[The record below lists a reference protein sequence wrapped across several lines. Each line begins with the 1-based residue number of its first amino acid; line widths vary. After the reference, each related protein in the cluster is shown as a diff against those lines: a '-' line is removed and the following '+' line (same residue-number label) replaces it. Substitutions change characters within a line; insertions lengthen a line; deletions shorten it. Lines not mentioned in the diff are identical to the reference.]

1 VVVPGSF
8 GLIET
13 HSRPLWTIARLL
25 HANAVRFMRL
35 CWWFV
40 RDTDGCIPSI
50 ASIAGFRAVRAVRFE
65 QGIRHLN
72 VRDVSASS
80 AGPLHI
86 SCTYCTK
93 LAHDERHHRLLIGD
107 ALPPIPSFVVYLR
120 EREWHGFGRISSEL
134 TGTGRSL
141 RDRRDETP
149 RL

>member
-72 VRDVSASS
+72 VRDVSSSS
-80 AGPLHI
+80 AGHLHI
-86 SCTYCTK
+86 FCTHLHKTCT
-93 LAHDERHHRLLIGD
+93 RRTTPQLLFPATLCPRID
-107 ALPPIPSFVVYLR
+107 PFPSFWEGIGMDSDGSR
-120 EREWHGFGRISSEL
+120 AN
-134 TGTGRSL
+134 
-141 RDRRDETP
+141 
-149 RL
+149 